1 MEPLDVAEIISAL
14 DSGYWRVQHFNL
26 IDSTQRALV
35 SELAAGSAS
44 EGEVYLTEFQSA
56 GRGRAGRSFES
67 EAGQGVLLSAALS
80 PVGQPENRWGWI
92 PLIVGVAACSAIV
105 KTTGVNASLK
115 WPNDVMIDD
124 KKVGGII
131 AEKVNHNVVIG
142 IGINCLQDQSNLPAE
157 NSTSLTIHSSE
168 KVSRE
173 LLVINFLTDLA
184 RAIMEWQVKP
194 FPIENKYR
202 QLSSTLEEEVRLTLP
217 DGSEVFGRAA
227 AISGSGSLVLA
238 DGQEFVAA
246 DVTHLRAK

>member
-14 DSGYWRVQHFNL
+14 DSGYWRVHHFNS

-35 SELAAGSAS
+35 SELTAGRAS
-44 EGEVYLTEFQSA
+44 VGEVYLTEFQSA
-56 GRGRAGRSFES
+56 GRGRAGRRFES

-92 PLIVGVAACSAIV
+92 PLIVGVAACSAIM
-105 KTTGVNASLK
+105 KITGVHTNLK

-131 AEKVNHNVVIG
+131 AEKVSDHVVIG
-142 IGINCLQDQSNLPAE
+142 IGINCLQNQSNLPAE

-173 LLVINFLTDLA
+173 LLVINFLTELA
-184 RAIMEWQVKP
+184 RSIMEWQIKP
-194 FPIENKYR
+194 FPIENRYR
-202 QLSSTLEEEVRLTLP
+202 QLSSTLEEEVKLSLP
-217 DGSEVFGRAA
+217 DGSEVLGRAA
-227 AISGSGSLVLA
+227 AISGSGSLILA

-246 DVTHLRAK
+246 DVTHLRVK